1 MEQND
6 VQFAYVVTRASSRCQ
21 GWASYLV
28 SQGIC
33 QLVRKDRSIWYVTD
47 TSNVASQKLAENSGF
62 ELVGK
67 AAPRSSS
74 FQRVKLAQD
83 SGREGME

>member
-1 MEQND
+1 M
-6 VQFAYVVTRASSRCQ
+6 
-21 GWASYLV
+21 
-28 SQGIC
+28 
-33 QLVRKDRSIWYVTD
+33 TD
-47 TSNVASQKLAENSGF
+47 TSNVASQKLAEKSGF

-74 FQRVKLAQD
+74 FQSVKLAQD